1 MKKLFLSILVFGLLL
16 GGNGYANGIKE
27 LNKKLLEIEKR
38 IDICLSTKD
47 KDICGKFALENPF
60 LLEIFGN
67 ADFAKLLSSSKCEIG
82 TKCAA
87 TNARLAAKMFQ
98 LQAIVME
105 TD

>member
-1 MKKLFLSILVFGLLL
+1 MKKLLSVILVICSLLS
-16 GGNGYANGIKE
+16 GNAYANGIKE

-87 TNARLAAKMFQ
+87 INARLAAKMFQ

-105 TD
+105 ID